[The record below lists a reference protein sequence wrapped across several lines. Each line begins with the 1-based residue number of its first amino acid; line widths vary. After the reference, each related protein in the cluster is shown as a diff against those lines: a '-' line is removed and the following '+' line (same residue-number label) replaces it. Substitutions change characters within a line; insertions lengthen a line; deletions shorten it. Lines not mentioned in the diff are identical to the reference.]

1 MHDVKW
7 MMPLAVDE
15 KSFDSCCKPQARAR
29 DPSRSVGNFEFRQL
43 GFGRLQ
49 FALGLQQLQFKRVDA
64 LAAVAELGALLSNL
78 RERLNQKAVGCK
90 K

>member
-1 MHDVKW
+1 M
-7 MMPLAVDE
+7 DE
-15 KSFDSCCKPQARAR
+15 KTLDSYYKLQARAL
-29 DPSRSVGNFEFRQL
+29 DPSRSAGIFEFRQL
-43 GFGRLQ
+43 GFGQLE
-49 FALGLQQLQFKRVDA
+49 FALGLQQLQFQRVDA